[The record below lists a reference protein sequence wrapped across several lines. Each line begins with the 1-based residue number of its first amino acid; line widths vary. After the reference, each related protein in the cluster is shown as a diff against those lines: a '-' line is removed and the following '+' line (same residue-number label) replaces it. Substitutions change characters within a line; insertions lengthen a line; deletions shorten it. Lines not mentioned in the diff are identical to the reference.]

1 MKDIKAAA
9 TLVEV
14 LSKGIMRSA
23 PGALV
28 EMSENDRKRLLPK
41 HIELFDAAVND
52 VER

>member
-28 EMSENDRKRLLPK
+28 EMNENDRKSLLPK
-41 HIELFDAAVND
+41 HFELFDAAVND